1 MSSTETKTITSRF
14 YLVVLGMFV
23 FACLLVYKLFV
34 IQFSEGDYYRDLA
47 QQRTVKNFVL
57 QPSRGNI
64 YADDESLLATTVP
77 RYEIRWDAKVPS
89 EKLFQE
95 HKDSLAILLGALF
108 EKPSS
113 FYLQKLQRARTK
125 KNRYLLVGRN
135 LNYSTYKKIKG
146 FPLFSKSSMRGGLIV
161 ESRLTR
167 ENPIG
172 KIAERTIGYEQKD
185 PSGNYLRVGLEGAY
199 GQYLKGENG
208 RRLKQKIANGQ
219 WKPIN
224 DNNEKEPTEGYD
236 VYTTININMQDIA
249 HHALL
254 AQLEKFEADHGSVV
268 VMETKTGNIK
278 AISNLGRTSK
288 GKYYEK
294 LNYAI
299 GEAHEP
305 GSTFKLMAMIAA
317 LEDKV
322 IHSDDLVDTTGGEL
336 TFFKKYK
343 VRDSKKGG
351 YGMLTASKAFELSSN
366 TGIVKMI
373 YDNYKNKPSK
383 FIDRL
388 YNMGLHKPLGLP
400 FKGEALPKIPY
411 PTDADWDGLDL
422 PWMAFGYGVLMTPL
436 QTLTFYNAVANGG
449 EMVKP
454 KFIDRIS
461 SFGEEPVKHFNKEV
475 INPSICSQET
485 LKQVQKMMFNVV
497 DKKWGTAH
505 KIKDKNFSIA
515 GKTGTCQVDYTKE
528 ETQYVSSFVGYFPAE
543 APQYSCIVVI
553 HRPNKNIGYYGATV
567 AAPVFK
573 EIALNIFNT
582 TAQRV
587 VVPNQ
592 NLATQEF
599 TFDKLEQTLVDQII
613 PNVKGMQAMDALMLL
628 ERLGLKV
635 QLKGKGKVVRQSIK
649 QGSKVKSNQQILLE
663 LS

>member
-1 MSSTETKTITSRF
+1 M
-14 YLVVLGMFV
+14 
-23 FACLLVYKLFV
+23 
-34 IQFSEGDYYRDLA
+34 
-47 QQRTVKNFVL
+47 
-57 QPSRGNI
+57 
-64 YADDESLLATTVP
+64 
-77 RYEIRWDAKVPS
+77 
-89 EKLFQE
+89 
-95 HKDSLAILLGALF
+95 AILLGALF

-125 KNRYLLVGRN
+125 KNRYLLIGRN

-172 KIAERTIGYEQKD
+172 KIAERTIGYEQRD

-322 IHSDDLVDTTGGEL
+322 ISADDLVDTTGGEL

-351 YGMLTASKAFELSSN
+351 YGLLTASKAFELSSN

-383 FIDRL
+383 FVDRL

-461 SFGEEPVKHFNKEV
+461 SFGEEPVKHFKKEV

-505 KIKDKNFSIA
+505 KIKDDNFSIA

-528 ETQYVSSFVGYFPAE
+528 EMQYVSSFVGYFPAE

-553 HRPNKNIGYYGATV
+553 HRPNKRIGYYGATV

-582 TAQRV
+582 TAKRV

-592 NLATQEF
+592 NLATDEF
-599 TFDKLEQTLVDQII
+599 AFDKLEQTLVDQII

-635 QLKGKGKVVRQSIK
+635 QLKGKGKVIRQSIK
-649 QGSKVKSNQQILLE
+649 QGSKVKSKQQILLE

>member
-1 MSSTETKTITSRF
+1 MNKETKQITNRF
-14 YLVVLGMFV
+14 YLVVLGLFV
-23 FACLLVYKLFV
+23 FACILVSKLFI
-34 IQFSEGDYYRDLA
+34 IQISEGDYYRDLA

-64 YADDESLLATTVP
+64 YSDDESLLATTVP
-77 RYEIRWDAKVPS
+77 RYEIRWDAKVAS
-89 EKLFQE
+89 ESLFQK
-95 HKDSLAILLGALF
+95 HKDSLSRELGILF
-108 EKPSS
+108 NKPSS
-113 FYLQKLQRARTK
+113 HYLKKLEQARAK
-125 KNRYLLVGRN
+125 KSRYVLIGRN
-135 LNYSTYKKIKG
+135 LNFSTYKKIKSL
-146 FPLFSKSSMRGGLIV
+146 PLFNMSSLRGGLIV
-161 ESRLTR
+161 ESQLTR

-172 KIAERTIGYEQKD
+172 KIAERTIGYEQRD
-185 PSGNYLRVGLEGAY
+185 PSGNYLRVGLEGAF

-208 RRLKQKIANGQ
+208 RRMKQKIANGQ

-236 VYTTININMQDIA
+236 VYTTLNINMQDIA

-254 AQLEKFEADHGSVV
+254 AQLEKFEADHGTVV

-278 AISNLGRTSK
+278 AISNLGRTSE

-322 IHSDDLVDTTGGEL
+322 VDVDDLVDTTGGEL
-336 TFFKKYK
+336 TFYKKYK

-351 YGMLTASKAFELSSN
+351 YGLLTVAKAFEVSSN
-366 TGIVKMI
+366 TGIVKI
-373 YDNYKNKPSK
+373 IHDNYKNNPSK
-383 FIDRL
+383 FVNRL

-400 FKGEALPKIPY
+400 FKGEAMPKIPY
-411 PTDADWDGLDL
+411 PTDSDWDGLDL

-436 QTLTFYNAVANGG
+436 QTLTFYNAIANGG

-454 KFIDRIS
+454 KFIDRIGN
-461 SFGEEPVKHFNKEV
+461 FGETPVKYFDKEV
-475 INPSICSQET
+475 INPSICSKET
-485 LKQVQKMMFNVV
+485 LEQVQKMMFNVV

-505 KIKDKNFSIA
+505 KIKDVNFAIA

-553 HRPNKNIGYYGATV
+553 HRPNKKIGYYGATV

-582 TAQRV
+582 IPKQV
-587 VVPNQ
+587 EVPELNFASVGFDIDAFDSSATNQ
-592 NLATQEF
+592 T
-599 TFDKLEQTLVDQII
+599 I
-613 PNVKGMQAMDALMLL
+613 PNVKGMPAMDALMLL
-628 ERLGLKV
+628 ERMGLKV
-635 QLKGKGKVVRQSIK
+635 ELKGTGKVKRQSIK
-649 QGSKVKSNQQILLE
+649 QGSRLNKKQQILLE

>member
-1 MSSTETKTITSRF
+1 MNIETNKITNRF
-14 YLVVLGMFV
+14 YLIVLGLFV
-23 FACLLVYKLFV
+23 FACILVSKLFI
-34 IQFSEGDYYRDLA
+34 IQVSEGDYYRDLA
-47 QQRTVKNFVL
+47 QQRTVKNFIL

-64 YADDESLLATTVP
+64 YSDNESLLATTVP
-77 RYEIRWDAKVPS
+77 RYEIRWDAKIPS
-89 EKLFQE
+89 DKLFQKY
-95 HKDSLAILLGALF
+95 KDSLSKGLGVLF
-108 EKPSS
+108 EKPTS
-113 FYLQKLQRARTK
+113 FYLKKFEKARAK
-125 KNRYLLVGRN
+125 KSRYILIGRN
-135 LNYSTYKKIKG
+135 LNFSTYKKIKSL
-146 FPLFSKSSMRGGLIV
+146 PLFNMSSLRGGLIV
-161 ESRLTR
+161 ETQLTR

-185 PSGNYLRVGLEGAY
+185 PNGNYLRVGLEGAF

-208 RRLKQKIANGQ
+208 RRMKQKIANGQ

-236 VYTTININMQDIA
+236 VYTTLNINMQDIA
-249 HHALL
+249 HHSLL
-254 AQLEKFEADHGSVV
+254 NQLEKFEADHGSVV

-278 AISNLGRTSK
+278 AISNLGRTSE

-322 IHSDDLVDTTGGEL
+322 ISVDDLVDTSGGEL
-336 TFFKKYK
+336 TFYNKYK

-351 YGMLTASKAFELSSN
+351 YGLLTASKVFEVSSN
-366 TGIVKMI
+366 TGIVKII
-373 YDNYKNKPSK
+373 YDNYKNNPSK
-383 FIDRL
+383 FVNRL
-388 YNMGLHKPLGLP
+388 YNMGLNKPLGLP
-400 FKGEALPKIPY
+400 FKGEAFPKIPY
-411 PTDADWDGLDL
+411 PTDSDWDGLDL

-436 QTLTFYNAVANGG
+436 QTLTFYNAIANGG

-461 SFGEEPVKHFNKEV
+461 NFGEQPVKYFDKKV
-475 INPSICSQET
+475 INPSICSKET
-485 LKQVQKMMFNVV
+485 LEQVQKMMFNVV

-505 KIKDKNFSIA
+505 VIKDENFSIA
-515 GKTGTCQVDYTKE
+515 GKTGTCQVDYTEE

-553 HRPNKNIGYYGATV
+553 HRPNKKIGYYGATV

-582 TAQRV
+582 TPRKV
-587 VVPNQ
+587 YVPEL
-592 NLATQEF
+592 NLASSD
-599 TFDKLEQTLVDQII
+599 FDINSFNKSSANKLI
-613 PNVKGMQAMDALMLL
+613 PNVKGMPAMDALMIL
-628 ERLGLKV
+628 ERMGLKV
-635 QLKGKGKVVRQSIK
+635 KLKGTGKVMQQSIK
-649 QGSKVKSNQQILLE
+649 HGSIIIFNQKILLE